1 MSQALEDYAMIGDGH
16 TAGLVGSDGAV
27 DWLCLPRFDSGA
39 CFASLL
45 GTEEN
50 GHWTIAP
57 QAPVLGVSRRYRRG
71 TLILET
77 EMSTSD
83 GAVRVI
89 DFMPHRHGNPTLI
102 RIVEGVSGQVSME
115 MTLKLRFDYGR
126 SVPWVR
132 RTNAGI
138 SAVAGPNTVTVETP
152 VPLRGENQHTAARF
166 TVAAAERVP
175 FVLTWHSSTE
185 PAPDAFD
192 AEEELHRAET
202 EWLLWSNR
210 TVPDGPFGDAVLRS
224 LVVLKAMIYE
234 PSGGVVAAPTTAL
247 PEELGGTR
255 NWDYRYSWLRDA
267 SLTIQALAQNGCL
280 SEAKAWRD
288 WLLRAVAGDPAQLQI
303 MYGIDGER
311 WLPEHRLEWLEGYE
325 ASSPV
330 RIGNG
335 AADQFQLD
343 VYGEVM
349 DAMHQ
354 ARIMGMAPDADA
366 WALQLK
372 LLEFVTDHWRE
383 PDEGIWEV
391 RGPRRHFTHSKVM
404 AWVAFDRAAS
414 GVEEHGLPGDAQRFR
429 RLADEVHADVC
440 ANGFDGQLGTFV
452 QHYGSHQLDASLLLM
467 SLVGFLPADDPRV
480 VATIDAI
487 ADTLTQDGLVLRYR
501 TDGDYTDGLDGDE
514 GTFLLCT
521 FWLVQSLAQ
530 RGDHE
535 RAVAVFER
543 ALAVSNDV
551 GLLAEEYDVK
561 HQRMVGNYPQAFS
574 HIGLLAAARALAS
587 AAPGHGQPPQRN
599 LHR

>member
-1 MSQALEDYAMIGDGH
+1 MSKRLEDYAMVGDGH
-16 TAGLVGSDGAV
+16 TAALVASDGAI

-57 QAPVLGVSRRYRRG
+57 QVPVLEVSRRYRRG
-71 TLILET
+71 TLVLET
-77 EMSTSD
+77 DMRTAD
-83 GAVRVI
+83 GHVRLI

-102 RIVEGVSGQVSME
+102 RIVEGIEGQVPME
-115 MTLKLRFDYGR
+115 LTLRLRFDYGK

-132 RTNAGI
+132 RTDEGI
-138 SAVAGPNTVTVETP
+138 SAVAGPNTVTVAAP
-152 VPLRGENQHTAARF
+152 VPLRGENMHTAARF
-166 TVAAAERVP
+166 TVAAGERVP

-185 PAPDAFD
+185 PAPDALD

-202 EWLLWSNR
+202 EWLSWSNR
-210 TVPDGPFGDAVLRS
+210 TVPDGPWGDAVLGS
-224 LVVLKAMIYE
+224 LVALKAMIYE
-234 PSGGVVAAPTTAL
+234 PSGGVVASPTTSL
-247 PEELGGTR
+247 PEELGGAR
-255 NWDYRYSWLRDA
+255 NWDYRFSWLRDA

-280 SEAKAWRD
+280 SEALAWRD

-311 WLPEHRLEWLEGYE
+311 WLPEHQLPWLTGYE
-325 ASSPV
+325 ASRPV

-335 AADQFQLD
+335 AAEQYQLD
-343 VYGEVM
+343 VYGEVL

-354 ARIMGMAPDADA
+354 ARMMGMAPDDNA
-366 WALQLK
+366 WALQLE
-372 LLEFVTDHWRE
+372 LLEFVADHWRE

-404 AWVAFDRAAS
+404 AWVAFDRAAR
-414 GVEEHGLPGDAQRFR
+414 GVEEHGLPGDATRFR
-429 RLADEVHADVC
+429 QLAAEVHADVC
-440 ANGFDGQLGTFV
+440 ANGFDEHLGTFV
-452 QHYGSHQLDASLLLM
+452 QHYGSKELDASLLLM
-467 SLVGFLPADDPRV
+467 PLVGFLPAADSRV
-480 VATIDAI
+480 AATIDAI
-487 ADTLTQDGLVLRYR
+487 ANTLTQDGLVLRYR
-501 TDGDYTDGLDGDE
+501 TDGDSTDGLDGDE

-521 FWLVQSLAQ
+521 FWLVEALAQ
-530 RGDHE
+530 RGDRE
-535 RAVAVFER
+535 RASAVFER

-574 HIGLLAAARALAS
+574 HIGLLAAARSLE
-587 AAPGHGQPPQRN
+587 PGH
-599 LHR
+599 